1 MTEVDALLLVDLQRA
16 FTRGPHAVP
25 DADRLLVTVETLLSA
40 ARSSGADVLHLQNDG
55 RPGEPDES
63 DTGGWALAV
72 KTLPGE
78 HLIRKQGDDGFAGTQ
93 LEQRLG
99 LGRRLLIAGVMSEM
113 CVAAT
118 ARGALGRGH
127 HVTLVTGGHA
137 TYDVPPGPGGSPG
150 VPATLAARVAEW
162 SLGEDV
168 EVVGVA
174 GEVEFV
180 RR

>member
-1 MTEVDALLLVDLQRA
+1 VTAVDALVLVDLQRA

-25 DADRLLVTVETLLSA
+25 DADRLLVTVGTLLAA
-40 ARSSGADVLHLQNDG
+40 ARSAGADVLHLQNDG
-55 RPGEPDES
+55 RNGEPDEP
-63 DTGGWALAV
+63 DTEGWELAV
-72 KTLPGE
+72 EPLPGE
-78 HLIRKQGDDGFAGTQ
+78 HVIRKHEDDGFAGTE

-118 ARGALGRGH
+118 ARGALARGH
-127 HVTLVTGGHA
+127 HVTLMTGGHA

-150 VPATLAARVAEW
+150 VPAASAARAAEW
-162 SLGEDV
+162 SLGDEV
-168 EVVGVA
+168 EVVGDA